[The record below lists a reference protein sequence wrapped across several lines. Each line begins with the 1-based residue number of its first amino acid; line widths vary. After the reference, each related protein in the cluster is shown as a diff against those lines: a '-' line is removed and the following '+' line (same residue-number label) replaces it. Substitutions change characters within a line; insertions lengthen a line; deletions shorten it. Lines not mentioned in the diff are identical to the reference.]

1 MIEPIKIQT
10 IYQGGAPAF
19 VVLPFADFAREHP
32 KEAAAIKPLEPR
44 IPEADYIP
52 HEVVNLHFDQDM
64 TYLKAWREYLGL
76 TQAEVAEKAGI
87 SQAALSQMESGES
100 KLRKA
105 TREKLAT
112 AMGINASQLL

>member
-10 IYQGGAPAF
+10 IYQGGVPAF

-32 KEAAAIKPLEPR
+32 KEAAAIKPIEPR
-44 IPEADYIP
+44 IPEGDYLP
-52 HEVVNLHFDQDM
+52 HEVVSLHFDQNM

-87 SQAALSQMESGES
+87 SQAALSQMENGES

-105 TREKLAT
+105 TREKLAA
-112 AMGINASQLL
+112 AMGISSSQLL